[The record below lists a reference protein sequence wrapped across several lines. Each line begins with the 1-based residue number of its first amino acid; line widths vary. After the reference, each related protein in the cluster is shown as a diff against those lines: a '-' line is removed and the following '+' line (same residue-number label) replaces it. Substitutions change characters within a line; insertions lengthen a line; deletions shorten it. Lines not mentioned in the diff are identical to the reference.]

1 MTSPLWIDIGVVIVI
16 IPCLVLIGLSVWF
29 VLKMGE

>member
-1 MTSPLWIDIGVVIVI
+1 MTKPLWIDLFVLIVL
-16 IPCLVLIGLSVWF
+16 IPCLVLIGLCVWF